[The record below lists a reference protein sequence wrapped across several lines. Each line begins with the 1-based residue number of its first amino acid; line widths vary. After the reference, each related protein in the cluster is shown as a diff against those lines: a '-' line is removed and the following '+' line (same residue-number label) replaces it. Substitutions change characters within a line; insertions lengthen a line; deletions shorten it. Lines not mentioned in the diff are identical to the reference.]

1 MQIKFL
7 NRSKHALPEY
17 KTSGS
22 SGMDVRANLDRS
34 CIILEPHK
42 TALVPTGLYLE
53 IPQGYEVQIRARSGL
68 ALKHGIGLANGV
80 GTIDSDYRG
89 EVGVI
94 LINMSDTPFEICDG
108 DRIAQMVVARVEKM
122 ELVEVDSISQT
133 ERGTG
138 GYGHTGR

>member
-22 SGMDVRANLDRS
+22 SGMDVRANLDS
-34 CIILEPHK
+34 TCIILEPHK
-42 TALVPTGLYLE
+42 TVLIPTGLYLE

-68 ALKHGIGLANGV
+68 ALKHGIGLANGI

-94 LINMSDTPFEICDG
+94 LINMSDIPFEICDG
-108 DRIAQMVVARVEKM
+108 DRIAQMVVSRVEKM
-122 ELVEVDSISQT
+122 ELVEVDSISDT
-133 ERGTG
+133 ERGDG

>member
-22 SGMDVRANLDRS
+22 SGMDVRANLDHS
-34 CIILEPHK
+34 CIVLEPHK
-42 TALVPTGLYLE
+42 TALIPTGLYLE

-68 ALKHGIGLANGV
+68 ALKHGISLANGI

-133 ERGTG
+133 ERGAG

>member
-22 SGMDVRANLDRS
+22 SGMDVRANLDHA
-34 CIILEPHK
+34 CITLEPHK
-42 TALVPTGLYLE
+42 TVLIPTGLYLE

-68 ALKHGIGLANGV
+68 ALKHGVSLANGI

-133 ERGTG
+133 ERGAG